1 LAKPFASPF
10 EKLSG
15 DNQKVIVEQLSPGGE
30 LFSIFEEILKQLQGT
45 EQRQVKDEAETKV
58 SLFAGLTIKEAIAW
72 KILGEKGLQAVGK
85 GLGGIAEVIDKM
97 TTSGKEV
104 KERMEG
110 ISMGIEAVMGIAP
123 KILKFAILLTLALP
137 FLITGMIAVPLVGLM
152 LVGMMVIMS
161 MLAPFAATAKITM
174 EALTLL
180 GKVGTSI
187 LLFGVTLALAG
198 LVYPFALLALVVI
211 IPTLLIT
218 MVALTIIGG
227 LTSKKSLEKFTG
239 LRDVGIGILLF
250 GGLLLLSGYV
260 YPMAFNS
267 LKSIIGTLA
276 IMLIALTLIGFLV
289 NKKSLE
295 KFKDLRDVGI
305 GILLFGVAIVLSGFV
320 YQYALKSIP
329 IIMGVILGFA
339 LLFFVLDKL
348 KFTKSVN
355 KGAKALKKLGIAI
368 LILGAALFIFG
379 LLFPPTKETFKT
391 LGFTMLVLVGLAFA
405 MWIVGKFSK
414 GIKKGAIGLALTG
427 IAIIILAYAL
437 KKFEA
442 ALPANPWEFMAQ
454 LGVALVGLGVIMWG
468 YGKQW
473 KTIGKGA
480 LVLAG
485 TGLALAVMG
494 WGVGSMA
501 EALNSTGDPWMFMAE
516 LGVFLVGMG
525 VMAAGWGFASA
536 LILLGAAAMGA
547 TGLALKS
554 VSFGLEGFI
563 PIFKGSEWKSMIGT
577 HHQSKGFLGMGAG
590 PVSNFQ
596 TLMESVGYSFRWNPL
611 NSGMI
616 LAGSV
621 ALGAAG
627 LALWPIAKGIK
638 AMMPIFKGNGWREMI
653 STKGNPKSGG
663 FMGIG
668 ATAQT
673 NIQLL
678 INSLGEAFKF
688 GFGSINIGAGAAA
701 MVVVGHS
708 LIKIGKGIAD
718 FMKHKI
724 DKKVAKNISVM
735 VESIAGAFGRIGR
748 KYGGAGFFGLG
759 AGALYDGIQSTMGMG
774 DALTSIAKGM
784 KAVSVLRFPTYG
796 DPNDPGKIT
805 EYITVDKGAMNK
817 ISANVAMMVES
828 LAGAFGRVGRMFPN
842 KPKSGLWGFLGGTDN
857 PVKTGIQ
864 SVSGMGSALGGIAEG
879 MKSFSTLKFHKY
891 DDPSKPEK
899 ITETIDLTKGDV
911 LKKVTDNIVMMVV
924 ALAGGFATIGRRY
937 PKKKHKGFFGTTYTT
952 TGPVGVGIEQSS
964 GMGGVVAGIGAGL
977 KDFST
982 LKFPVYKGTKIVDY
996 IDLTKGN
1003 VLKKVTAN
1011 IVDMILSL
1019 ATGFGNVARRFPRRK
1034 YKTWWG
1040 ATRYA
1045 PDGKVGEGVKQASG
1059 MGGVISELGKG
1070 LKDFSTLKFPE
1081 YKGKKLVGY
1090 TSLTSGG
1097 MKKVTDNIVNM
1108 IVSLMDGFGRIGKKY
1123 PFKRASGL
1131 LGELGIN
1138 NTGDVGAGIAQGKYL
1153 GRVLG
1158 NLARGISW
1166 FAILKF
1172 PRYKGT
1178 RIVGYDTMTGDAPKK
1193 VAKNIFQMIYYPMD
1207 AFGRIGK
1214 KYPMGPPKG
1223 LFGSRLS
1230 GAAGQGISSAKYLGR
1245 RLASIAIGYMY
1256 MAKLKFPEY
1265 DDPSNPEK
1273 VTGYKTLAGD
1283 NLKKLAKNIYD
1294 MIYYPMDA
1302 FGRIGKKYG
1311 GDDTM
1316 FGFRV
1321 GPPKSDVS
1329 KGMNLAKGL
1338 PVSLM
1343 YVFTGIKKIVEDPSV
1358 VKLGRVAAHTMGE
1371 MAHALLGFNKIGAFK
1386 IMFLGKAV
1394 RGFLGSWKDGVDG
1407 LGALLKFQRLGRTA
1421 HAFQRM
1427 ADAYTQ
1433 IGEVRPFAHFGINK
1447 MIKIM
1452 HAAKITDTA
1461 KDFRSIAISYGKIQ
1475 ETSQRMDLEALEKS
1489 TEMFKALAYLTEQ
1502 GGEDAMATLGD
1513 SLIEAVKELAS
1524 MIANFESTVEAAKES
1539 NSEVGNVVGD
1549 ASKAMGKLAEA
1560 TSNKATPIGQPTPR
1574 PAEPAPSSGG
1584 SMQELIDLLESGQ
1597 VVVKTRNSF

>member
-1 LAKPFASPF
+1 MAKPFASPF

-15 DNQKVIVEQLSPGGE
+15 DNQKVIIEQLSPGGE
-30 LFSIFEEILKQLQGT
+30 LFSLFEEILKQLQGT
-45 EQRQVKDEAETKV
+45 EERIEKDEAKTKV
-58 SLFAGLTIKEAIAW
+58 SLFAGLTMKEAIAW
-72 KILGEKGLQAVGK
+72 KLLGEKGLQAVGK
-85 GLGGIAEVIDKM
+85 GLGAIAEVIDGM
-97 TTSGKEV
+97 QTGGKEA
-104 KERMEG
+104 KEKMDA
-110 ISMGIEAVMGIAP
+110 IATGIEAVMGIAP

-137 FLITGMIAVPLVGLM
+137 FLMVAILVVPLVAVLM
-152 LVGMMVIMS
+152 LGIMFVMSILNKLAENSKEAYKSMALLGDVGDAIFKFGG
-161 MLAPFAATAKITM
+161 MLA
-174 EALTLL
+174 LSL
-180 GKVGTSI
+180 
-187 LLFGVTLALAG
+187 
-198 LVYPFALLALVVI
+198 LVYPFALLALVVV
-211 IPTLLIT
+211 IPTLL
-218 MVALTIIGG
+218 L
-227 LTSKKSLEKFTG
+227 
-239 LRDVGIGILLF
+239 
-250 GGLLLLSGYV
+250 
-260 YPMAFNS
+260 
-267 LKSIIGTLA
+267 
-276 IMLIALTLIGFLV
+276 MLGALTLIGRLTD
-289 NKKSLE
+289 KEALE
-295 KFKDLRDVGI
+295 KLNGLKDLGI
-305 GILLFGVAIVLSGFV
+305 SILLFGAAIALSGLVYTFALQAMPIVL
-320 YQYALKSIP
+320 
-329 IIMGVILGFA
+329 GVILGFA
-339 LLFFVLDKL
+339 LVFFLLDKIG
-348 KFTKSVN
+348 FVKSVN
-355 KGAKALKKLGIAI
+355 KSGEALQKVGIAI
-368 LILGAALFIFG
+368 LVLGAALFIFG
-379 LLFPPTKETFKT
+379 LLFPPTKETFQT
-391 LGFTMLVLVGLAFA
+391 LGFTMLVLVGVAFA
-405 MWIVGKFSK
+405 MWLVGKMYK
-414 GIKKGAIGLALTG
+414 KMKKGAIGLALTG
-427 IAIIILAYAL
+427 LAIVVLAYAI
-437 KKFEA
+437 KKFHK
-442 ALPANPWEFMAQ
+442 ALPPNPWEFFAQ

-468 YGKQW
+468 YGKKW
-473 KTIGKGA
+473 KEIGYGA

-485 TGLALAVMG
+485 TGIALAVMG
-494 WGVGSMA
+494 WGVKSMA
-501 EALNSTGDPWMFMAE
+501 DALNSTGNPWMFMAE

-525 VMAAGWGFASA
+525 VMAAGWGAASV
-536 LILLGAAAMGA
+536 LIGLGAAAMGA
-547 TGLALKS
+547 TGLALKA
-554 VSFGLEGFI
+554 VSFGLKGFV
-563 PIFKGSEWKSMIGT
+563 PIFAGKEWKAMVGT
-577 HHQSKGFLGMGAG
+577 HHQSKGILGMGAG

-596 TLMESVGYSFRWNPL
+596 TLMEAIGYGFAWNPL
-611 NSGMI
+611 NSAMI
-616 LAGSV
+616 LAGAV
-621 ALGAAG
+621 ALGAVG
-627 LALWPIAKGIK
+627 LALSPIAKGIK
-638 AMMPIFKGNGWREMI
+638 AMMPVFKGNGWRDMI

-668 ATAQT
+668 ASAQT

-701 MVVVGHS
+701 MIIVGNS

-735 VESIAGAFGRIGR
+735 VESIAGAFGRIGK

-759 AGALYDGIQSTMGMG
+759 AGPLYDGIQSTMGMG
-774 DALTSIAKGM
+774 EALTSIAKGM

-924 ALAGGFATIGRRY
+924 SLAGGFATIGRRY

-964 GMGGVVAGIGAGL
+964 GMGGVVAAIGQGL

-982 LKFPVYKGTKIVDY
+982 LKFPVYEGTKIKEY

-1097 MKKVTDNIVNM
+1097 MQKVTDNIVDM

-1131 LGELGIN
+1131 LGEMGIN

-1172 PRYKGT
+1172 PRYKGK

-1230 GAAGQGISSAKYLGR
+1230 GPAGQGISSAKYLGR
-1245 RLASIAIGYMY
+1245 TLATIAMGYAY
-1256 MAKLKFPEY
+1256 MAKLRFPEY
-1265 DDPSNPEK
+1265 GDPSRPDK
-1273 VTGYKTLAGD
+1273 ITGYKTLAGD
-1283 NLKKLAKNIYD
+1283 NLKKLGKNIYM

-1316 FGFRV
+1316 FGFKV

-1338 PVSLM
+1338 PMALA
-1343 YVFTGIKKIVEDPSV
+1343 YVFAGIKGIVKDPSV
-1358 VKLGRVAAHTMGE
+1358 VKLGSIAARTMKE
-1371 MAHALLGFNKIGAFK
+1371 MAHALLGFDKVGSFK

-1394 RGFLGSWKDGVDG
+1394 RFFLKSWQDGVKG

-1433 IGEVRPFAHFGINK
+1433 IGEVGPFAHMGINK
-1447 MIKIM
+1447 MIKIA
-1452 HAAKITDTA
+1452 HAAKLTETA
-1461 KDFRSIAISYGKIQ
+1461 KSFRSIAISYGKIQ
-1475 ETSQRMDLEALEKS
+1475 ETSQRMNLEALEKS
-1489 TEMFKALAYLTEQ
+1489 TEMFKALAYLTEN

-1524 MIANFESTVEAAKES
+1524 MIANFEQTVEDAKES
-1539 NSEVGNVVGD
+1539 NQELGTQIEKS
-1549 ASKAMGKLAEA
+1549 STAMTEMPAWMA
-1560 TSNKATPIGQPTPR
+1560 NQPTPIGEPEPQ
-1574 PAEPAPSSGG
+1574 PAPAVTPAGG
-1584 SMQELIDLLESGQ
+1584 NMQELIDILTSGEAIIR
-1597 VVVKTRNSF
+1597 VKEPMG